1 MKILKKWKNCILY
14 SFCNELAI
22 MYRNED
28 DNDKLLDYIAE
39 INYSGKVYDLTEEM
53 EYMVV
58 EGKWVASSTTK
69 INGWQGE

>member
-1 MKILKKWKNCILY
+1 MKILKKWQNCILY
-14 SFCNELAI
+14 SLLDGLAI

-28 DNDKLLDYIAE
+28 DNDKLLEYIDE
-39 INYSGKVYDLTEEM
+39 IKFSGKVYDLTEEM

-69 INGWQGE
+69 MSGWQGE